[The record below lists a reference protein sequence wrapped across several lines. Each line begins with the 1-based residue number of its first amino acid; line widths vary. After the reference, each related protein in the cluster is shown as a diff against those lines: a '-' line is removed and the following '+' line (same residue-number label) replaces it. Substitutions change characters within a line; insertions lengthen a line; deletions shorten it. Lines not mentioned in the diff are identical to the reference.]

1 MSSKATTDATAF
13 PGDPVEVARK
23 HLSGLEYD
31 DAVEQ
36 AGYPDSKDPIVRVVR
51 NGDVLA
57 MATFRDDGQGAWRI
71 DTLVTCVNVLI
82 GWSDEVT
89 GVSGPMGS
97 PSPPT
102 AWDQLCSSARAD
114 GSNTAHNGS
123 DLRVEGRDITFDTRC
138 LIAPAGRPITIRFG
152 NHDADVPR
160 NISIYELTP
169 FLRECIVTG
178 TAPLQDTDHPLFRGD
193 IVEGAREIRYSVDP
207 LDPGEY
213 YFQDD
218 VHPSAN
224 GVLVVE

>member
-1 MSSKATTDATAF
+1 MSSRPTKDATAF
-13 PGDPVEVARK
+13 GGDPVEVIRQ

-31 DAVEQ
+31 DAVER
-36 AGYPDSKDPIVRVVR
+36 AGYPQSDKPIVRVRR
-51 NGDVLA
+51 NGDVVA
-57 MATFRDDGQGAWRI
+57 MATFRDDGQGGWRI
-71 DTLVTCVNVLI
+71 ETLVTCANVPI
-82 GWSDEVT
+82 EWTNDIA
-89 GVSGPMGS
+89 GVSGPMGPTS
-97 PSPPT
+97 PAS
-102 AWDQLCSSARAD
+102 ALDQLCTSARAD
-114 GSNTAHNGS
+114 GSGTAHNGS

-138 LIAPAGRPITIRFG
+138 LIAPAGQRITIRFG
-152 NHDADVPR
+152 NDDAGVPR

-178 TAPLQDTDHPLFRGD
+178 TAPLQDTDRPLFQGD
-193 IVEGAREIRYSVDP
+193 IVEGAREIKYAVDP